1 MMAAV
6 QLRAIRAPLP
16 AAELDSCIK
25 LAAIACQLPLVM
37 LTFPSKDG
45 DWCGALLGMGD
56 GEIPWKGSLSVIVD
70 AANERV
76 QVADA
81 STSEPLR
88 HCDLV
93 AGPPYIKC
101 FAGVPIALAGGDV
114 IGVLA
119 VADTLPKALDASQL
133 EALDLLA
140 RQIAGSIEQWTG
152 RRELADRLAQELA
165 EIDDLRES
173 QRTLQT
179 LIGNLPGVAYRCR
192 SDLSWHLEMVS
203 EGCLQLTGY
212 AASDLIEGR
221 VKMADIIHPGD
232 LPALRRGV
240 TRALKKRQPYQSTY
254 RIQTPAG
261 QTKWVWDK
269 GCGVYSAD
277 GKVLALEGF
286 ISDISELKCA
296 EERIWKMA
304 YFDELTGL
312 PNRLS
317 MREALSA
324 AITRSDD
331 SHAPLA
337 LLHVEVDNFREV
349 NETLGYR
356 EGDRLLQALA
366 ARLRERGEPMA
377 TLARIAESSF
387 ALLLPG
393 KDASHAMQIAHN
405 VAQTLTAPLALDDLL
420 VHSDCSIGITLFP
433 GHGNDPD
440 ALMRRANIAR
450 YGTKRG
456 AEKVAIYAGSLDSE
470 NAQRLALMTD
480 LRRAI
485 ERDELRLLFQPKL
498 RMSSKRVSG
507 VEALVRWEHPER
519 GLISPSQFITFAES
533 AGLITRLTYWV
544 LAAAVRE
551 SHLWHDAGRAVPI
564 AINLSPHDIRDP
576 QLIEQISRALQTW
589 GGTPDWIQFELTES
603 CIMEDLA
610 AARQVLVQLRE
621 AGFKIFIDDFGTGY
635 SSLSYLRKL
644 PVDYIKIDQS
654 FVSGLGR
661 DKESAAIVKSIIELA
676 HSLSIEVVAEGVES
690 TEAMDM
696 LSGWGCEEAQG
707 YCISKPISGRDFQS
721 WSRAFA

>member
-1 MMAAV
+1 MATL
-6 QLRAIRAPLP
+6 QLRDTHTPLP
-16 AAELDSCIK
+16 TEALNDSIR
-25 LAAIACQLPLVM
+25 LAAIACQVPMAM
-37 LTFPSKDG
+37 LTFLDENGQWYGAMQGLSAG
-45 DWCGALLGMGD
+45 DSPGN
-56 GEIPWKGSLSVIVD
+56 GSLSAAV
-70 AANERV
+70 ATANERI

-81 STSEPLR
+81 STSERLR

-93 AGPPYIKC
+93 AGPPYIK
-101 FAGVPIALAGGDV
+101 FFSGVPIALAGRNV

-119 VADTLPKALDASQL
+119 VADTRPRALDASQL
-133 EALDLLA
+133 EALELLT
-140 RQIAGSIEQWTG
+140 RQITASIEHRAGMRALKERITQG
-152 RRELADRLAQELA
+152 LEELNS
-165 EIDDLRES
+165 LRES

-192 SDLSWHLEMVS
+192 SDLSWRLELVS

-212 AASDLIEGR
+212 SADDLIEGR
-221 VKMADIIHPGD
+221 VKMEDIIHPDD

-240 TRALKKRQPYQSTY
+240 AKALKNQKPYQSTY
-254 RIQTPAG
+254 RIRTVTG
-261 QTKWVWDK
+261 QIRWVWDK
-269 GCGVYSAD
+269 GCGIYSAE

-286 ISDISELKCA
+286 FTDISELKCA

-317 MREALSA
+317 MHEALSA
-324 AITRSDD
+324 AIARSGD
-331 SHAPLA
+331 SHTPLA

-349 NETLGYR
+349 NESLGYR

-366 ARLRERGEPMA
+366 ARLRERAEPMEMV
-377 TLARIAESSF
+377 TRIAESSF

-393 KDASHAMQIAHN
+393 QDASHAMQVARN
-405 VAQTLTAPLALDDLL
+405 VAQMLNAPLALGELL

-450 YGTKRG
+450 YGAKRG
-456 AEKVAIYAGSLDSE
+456 AEKVAIYAGSLDSD

-485 ERDELRLLFQPKL
+485 DRDELLLLFQPKL
-498 RMSSKRVSG
+498 RLGSKQVSG

-519 GLISPSQFITFAES
+519 GLISPSQFINFAES
-533 AGLITRLTYWV
+533 AGLITKLTYWV

-551 SHLWHDAGRAVPI
+551 SYQWHDAGWAVPI
-564 AINLSPHDIRDP
+564 AINLSPHDFRDP
-576 QLIEQISRALQTW
+576 QLNEQIAQALETW
-589 GGTPDWIQFELTES
+589 GGAPDWIQFELTES

-610 AARQVLVQLRE
+610 AARQVLTRLRE

-654 FVSGLGR
+654 FVSGLGN

-676 HSLSIEVVAEGVES
+676 HSLGIEVVAEGVES
-690 TEAMDM
+690 VEAMDL
-696 LSGWGCEEAQG
+696 LSSWGCEEAQG
-707 YCISKPISGRDFQS
+707 YCISKPISGHDFQS
-721 WSRAFA
+721 WSRAFS

>member
-1 MMAAV
+1 MAAV

-16 AAELDSCIK
+16 AAELDGYIK
-25 LAAIACQLPLVM
+25 LAALACQMPMVM
-37 LTFPSKDG
+37 LTFPDQDG
-45 DWCGALLGMGD
+45 DWCGALLGMAD
-56 GEIPWKGSLSVIVD
+56 GENSWKGALS
-70 AANERV
+70 AAVTAARERV

-81 STSEPLR
+81 STNERLR

-101 FAGVPIALAGGDV
+101 FAGAPIALAGGDV

-119 VADTLPKALDASQL
+119 VADTLPKALDTSQL

-140 RQIAGSIEQWTG
+140 RQIAASIEQRSG
-152 RRELADRLAQELA
+152 LRDLADRLARELR
-165 EIDDLRES
+165 EIDHLRES

-192 SDLSWHLEMVS
+192 SDLSWRLELVS

-212 AASDLIEGR
+212 SADDLITGR

-232 LPALRRGV
+232 LPTLRRGV
-240 TRALKKRQPYQSTY
+240 TRALKKQQPYQSSY

-269 GCGVYSAD
+269 GCGVYSAE

-286 ISDISELKCA
+286 ITDISELKCA
-296 EERIWKMA
+296 EERVRRMA

-317 MREALSA
+317 MHEALSA
-324 AITRSDD
+324 AIARSGD

-337 LLHVEVDNFREV
+337 LLHVEVDNFREI

-366 ARLRERGEPMA
+366 ARLRERGEPLE

-393 KDASHAMQIAHN
+393 QDASHAMQVARN
-405 VAQTLTAPLALDDLL
+405 VAQTLNAPLALGELL
-420 VHSDCSIGITLFP
+420 INSDCSIGITLFP

-440 ALMRRANIAR
+440 ALMRRANVAR

-456 AEKVAIYAGSLDSE
+456 MERVAIYAGALDSE

-485 ERDELRLLFQPKL
+485 ERDELLLLFQPKL
-498 RMSSKRVSG
+498 RMGSKRVSG
-507 VEALVRWEHPER
+507 VEALVRWEHPDR

-533 AGLITRLTYWV
+533 AGLITQLTYWV

-551 SHLWHDAGRAVPI
+551 SYLWHESGRAVPI

-576 QLIEQISRALQTW
+576 QLNEQISRALQTW
-589 GGTPDWIQFELTES
+589 GGAPDWIQFELTES

-610 AARQVLVQLRE
+610 AARQVLVRLRE

-654 FVSGLGR
+654 FVSGLGS
-661 DKESAAIVKSIIELA
+661 DKESAAIVRSIIELA
-676 HSLSIEVVAEGVES
+676 HSLDIEVVAEGVES

-696 LSGWGCEEAQG
+696 LASWGCEEAQG
-707 YCISKPISGRDFQS
+707 YCISKPISGHDFQA
-721 WSRAFA
+721 WSRAFT

>member
-1 MMAAV
+1 MAAV
-6 QLRAIRAPLP
+6 QLRATCAPLS
-16 AAELDSCIK
+16 AAELDGLVK
-25 LAAIACQLPLVM
+25 LAALTCQVQMAM
-37 LTFPSKDG
+37 LTFPDQGG
-45 DWCGALLGMGD
+45 DWCGALLGMAD
-56 GEIPWKGSLSVIVD
+56 GENAWQGALS
-70 AANERV
+70 AAVTTAQERI

-81 STSEPLR
+81 STNERLR
-88 HCDLV
+88 HCALV
-93 AGPPYIKC
+93 AGPPFIKC
-101 FAGVPIALAGGDV
+101 FAGVPIALAGGEMV
-114 IGVLA
+114 GVLA
-119 VADTLPKALDASQL
+119 VADTLPKPLDASQL
-133 EALDLLA
+133 EALELLA
-140 RQIAGSIEQWTG
+140 RHIAASIEQRRG
-152 RRELADRLAQELA
+152 QRELADRLARELV
-165 EIDDLRES
+165 EIDGLRES

-192 SDLSWHLEMVS
+192 SDLSWRLELVS

-212 AASDLIEGR
+212 TADDLIEGR
-221 VKMADIIHPGD
+221 VKMVDIIHPGD
-232 LPALRRGV
+232 LPTLRHGV
-240 TRALKKRQPYQSTY
+240 AKALKRRQPYQSSY
-254 RIQTPAG
+254 RIQTPNG
-261 QTKWVWDK
+261 QAKWVWDK
-269 GCGVYSAD
+269 GCGIYSAD
-277 GKVLALEGF
+277 GQVLALEGF
-286 ISDISELKCA
+286 ITDISELKCA
-296 EERIWKMA
+296 EERIRTMA

-317 MREALSA
+317 MLEALST
-324 AITRSDD
+324 AIARSGD

-337 LLHVEVDNFREV
+337 LLHVEVDNFREI

-366 ARLRERGEPMA
+366 ARLQERGEPLE

-393 KDASHAMQIAHN
+393 QDASHATQVARD
-405 VAQTLTAPLALDDLL
+405 VAQTLHAPLALGELL
-420 VHSDCSIGITLFP
+420 VHSECSIGITLFP

-440 ALMRRANIAR
+440 ALLRRANVAR
-450 YGTKRG
+450 YGAKQGTER
-456 AEKVAIYAGSLDSE
+456 VAIYAGSLDSD

-485 ERDELRLLFQPKL
+485 DRDELLLLFQPKL
-498 RMSSKRVSG
+498 RMGSKRVSG

-519 GLISPSQFITFAES
+519 GMISPNQFITFAES
-533 AGLITRLTYWV
+533 AGLITKLTYWV

-576 QLIEQISRALQTW
+576 QLNEQIARALQTW
-589 GGTPDWIQFELTES
+589 GGAPDWIQFELTES

-610 AARQVLVQLRE
+610 AARQVLTRLRE

-654 FVSGLGR
+654 FVSGLGS
-661 DKESAAIVKSIIELA
+661 DKESAAIVKTIIELA
-676 HSLSIEVVAEGVES
+676 HSLGIEVVAEGVES

-707 YCISKPISGRDFQS
+707 YCISKPISGRDFQA

>member
-1 MMAAV
+1 MAAV

-16 AAELDSCIK
+16 AAELDSFVK
-25 LAAIACQLPLVM
+25 LTALACQMPIVM
-37 LTFPSKDG
+37 LIFPVQDSDG
-45 DWCGALLGMGD
+45 CGALLGMAD
-56 GEIPWKGSLSVIVD
+56 GERYWQGALS
-70 AANERV
+70 AAITAAQERV

-81 STSEPLR
+81 STNEQLR

-101 FAGVPIALAGGDV
+101 FASVPIALAGRDPA
-114 IGVLA
+114 GVLA
-119 VADTLPKALDASQL
+119 VADTLSKALDASQL
-133 EALDLLA
+133 EALELLA
-140 RQIAGSIEQWTG
+140 RQITASIEQ
-152 RRELADRLAQELA
+152 RSDLRELADRLTRELG
-165 EIDDLRES
+165 ELDGLRES
-173 QRTLQT
+173 QRILQT

-192 SDLSWHLEMVS
+192 SDLSWRLELVS

-212 AASDLIEGR
+212 AADDLIEGR
-221 VKMADIIHPGD
+221 VKMAEIIHPDD

-240 TRALKKRQPYQSTY
+240 AKALKRQEPYQSTY

-277 GKVLALEGF
+277 GEVLALEGF
-286 ISDISELKCA
+286 ITDISELKCA
-296 EERIWKMA
+296 EERIRRMA

-317 MREALSA
+317 MHEALST
-324 AITRSDD
+324 AIARSGD

-337 LLHVEVDNFREV
+337 LLHVEVDKFREI
-349 NETLGYR
+349 NETLGYH

-366 ARLRERGEPMA
+366 ARLQERGGALE

-393 KDASHAMQIAHN
+393 QDASHAMQVARN
-405 VAQTLTAPLALDDLL
+405 VVQTLNAPLALGELL
-420 VHSDCSIGITLFP
+420 VHSDCSVGITLFP

-440 ALMRRANIAR
+440 ALMRRANVAR
-450 YGTKRG
+450 YGAKQGT
-456 AEKVAIYAGSLDSE
+456 EKVAIYAGSLDSE
-470 NAQRLALMTD
+470 NTQRLSLMTD
-480 LRRAI
+480 LRHAI
-485 ERDELRLLFQPKL
+485 DRDELLLLFQPKL
-498 RMSSKRVSG
+498 RMGSKRVTG

-519 GLISPSQFITFAES
+519 GLISPSQFITFAER
-533 AGLITRLTYWV
+533 AGLITKLTYWV

-551 SHLWHDAGRAVPI
+551 SYLWHDAGRAVPI

-589 GGTPDWIQFELTES
+589 GGAPDWIQFELTES

-610 AARQVLVQLRE
+610 AARQVLVRLRE

-654 FVSGLGR
+654 FVIGLGS

-676 HSLSIEVVAEGVES
+676 HSLGIEVVAEGVES

-721 WSRAFA
+721 WNRAFA

>member
-1 MMAAV
+1 
-6 QLRAIRAPLP
+6 
-16 AAELDSCIK
+16 
-25 LAAIACQLPLVM
+25 
-37 LTFPSKDG
+37 
-45 DWCGALLGMGD
+45 
-56 GEIPWKGSLSVIVD
+56 
-70 AANERV
+70 
-76 QVADA
+76 
-81 STSEPLR
+81 
-88 HCDLV
+88 
-93 AGPPYIKC
+93 
-101 FAGVPIALAGGDV
+101 
-114 IGVLA
+114 
-119 VADTLPKALDASQL
+119 TLPKTLDASQL
-133 EALDLLA
+133 AALDLLA
-140 RQIAGSIEQWTG
+140 RHIAASIKQ
-152 RRELADRLAQELA
+152 RSDLRKQADSLARELV
-165 EIDDLRES
+165 EIDGLRES

-192 SDLSWHLEMVS
+192 SDLSWRLELVS

-212 AASDLIEGR
+212 AAKDLIDGR
-221 VKMADIIHPGD
+221 IKMADIIHPGD

-240 TRALKKRQPYQSTY
+240 AKALKRRQPYQSTY

-269 GCGVYSAD
+269 GCGVYSAE

-286 ISDISELKCA
+286 ITDISELKCA
-296 EERIWKMA
+296 EERIRRMA

-317 MREALSA
+317 MHEALST
-324 AITRSDD
+324 AIAHSGD

-337 LLHVEVDNFREV
+337 LLHVEVDNFREI

-366 ARLRERGEPMA
+366 ARLRERSEPLER
-377 TLARIAESSF
+377 LARIAESSF

-393 KDASHAMQIAHN
+393 QDANHAMQIAHS
-405 VAQTLTAPLALDDLL
+405 VAQTLNAPLALGELL
-420 VHSDCSIGITLFP
+420 VHSDCNIGITLFP
-433 GHGNDPD
+433 GHGSDPD
-440 ALMRRANIAR
+440 ALLRRANIAR
-450 YGTKRG
+450 YGAKHGMER
-456 AEKVAIYAGSLDSE
+456 VAIYAGSLDSD
-470 NAQRLALMTD
+470 NAKRLALMTD

-485 ERDELRLLFQPKL
+485 ERDELLLLFQPKL
-498 RMSSKRVSG
+498 RMGTKRVSG

-533 AGLITRLTYWV
+533 AGLITKLTYWV

-551 SHLWHDAGRAVPI
+551 SYLWHDTGQAVPI
-564 AINLSPHDIRDP
+564 AINLSSHDIRDP
-576 QLIEQISRALQTW
+576 QLNEQISRALQTW
-589 GGTPDWIQFELTES
+589 GGAPDWIQFELTES

-610 AARQVLVQLRE
+610 AARQVLTRLRE

-654 FVSGLGR
+654 FISGLSD